1 VLNWL
6 YTIVTW
12 IVLHIHSAL
21 TPLFGANTGVNWGLS
36 IVLLVIIIRLLLF
49 PLFRKQIH
57 TQRKMTEL
65 QPKVKELQ
73 AKHKGDRERLNQEL
87 MALYRENGANP
98 LMGCLPLL
106 LQMPVF
112 FALFRVLRYITEDHS
127 NGVFHYGWTASEV
140 ESAAHA
146 KIFGVPLAVGFS
158 SSTNLVHK
166 FGADPTHVRI
176 VTVIAIII
184 MAATTFITQRQMI
197 VRNAAS
203 GNPMAQQ
210 QKIMLYVLPPM
221 FALFGLNF
229 QMGVL
234 LYWVTSNIWSMGQQ
248 FFVIRAMHPPAS
260 GDGGGNGAKRKPAA
274 PTPEPT
280 VVIRRQQPSRQTRSK
295 RAGKKR

>member
-6 YTIVTW
+6 YTIVSW
-12 IVLHIHSAL
+12 VLIRIHDVL
-21 TPLFGANTGVNWGLS
+21 TPLFGANSGVNWGLS
-36 IVLLVIIIRLLLF
+36 VVLLTIIVRLCLF

-87 MALYRENGANP
+87 MALYREHGANP

-112 FALFRVLRYITEDHS
+112 FALFRVLRYITEPH
-127 NGVFHYGWTASEV
+127 VTYHYGWTAELV
-140 ESAAHA
+140 HSASHA
-146 KIFGVPLAVGFS
+146 KIFGVPLGVGFTS
-158 SSTNLVHK
+158 SATLVHK
-166 FGADPTHVRI
+166 YGADPTTVKI
-176 VTVIAIII
+176 VTAIAIVI
-184 MAATTFITQRQMI
+184 MATTTFITQRQMI

-248 FFVIRAMHPPAS
+248 FFVIRAMHPPAG

-295 RAGKKR
+295 RTNKKR